1 VKDQNGQ
8 THSSDFIHRLQAK
21 PFYKIGEVAKLLD
34 VKPHVLRYWE
44 SEFPTLKPKKNPSG
58 QRIYSR
64 DDIETIVEIQNLLY
78 NERYTISGARQ
89 MLTRQLSLEPPE
101 TVFTE
106 TVPQVLADLKKHVSE
121 LLAMLER
128 MPML

>member
-1 VKDQNGQ
+1 MNDHNGQ
-8 THSSDFIHRLQAK
+8 APSSDLMHRLQAK

-44 SEFPTLKPKKNPSG
+44 SEFPTLKPKKNPSR

-89 MLTRQLSLEPPE
+89 MLAKQSALAPPE
-101 TVFTE
+101 TVLAE
-106 TVPQVLADLKKHVSE
+106 TVPQALADLKKHVSE

-128 MPML
+128 IPML

>member
-1 VKDQNGQ
+1 VNDQNGQ
-8 THSSDFIHRLQAK
+8 APLSGFMHRLQAK
-21 PFYKIGEVAKLLD
+21 PFYKIGEVAKLLG

-89 MLTRQLSLEPPE
+89 MLAKQPAIAFPE
-101 TVFTE
+101 TVITE
-106 TVPQVLADLKKHVSE
+106 TVPQVLADLKKCVSE
-121 LLAMLER
+121 LLAWLEST
-128 MPML
+128 PML